1 MSGQM
6 DVSPDEASMSDYDR
20 GENMA
25 SKKSAGMLKRFGPL
39 VVVLLGIGAFFATGL
54 DQYLT
59 FSALSAHYVDLTG
72 MVDASPV
79 VAAVGFTAVY
89 AVFVALSLPAGSL
102 LTIAAGLLFGV
113 WFGTLFALIG
123 ATIGSVAVFLVA
135 RSAAGDMLRRKAGP
149 TMAKLQDGF
158 KEDAFNYLLVLR
170 LVPAFP
176 FWLVNI
182 VPAVAGVGLRT
193 YTVATAIGIIPGTL
207 VFANIGDTVDGY
219 LAAGVTPDPA
229 MLTDTRILVAIG
241 GLGLLA
247 LIPVAYRRYQA
258 MRAKRTPTD

>member
-1 MSGQM
+1 MSEYDPGGEP
-6 DVSPDEASMSDYDR
+6 VSRKPS
-20 GENMA
+20 GP
-25 SKKSAGMLKRFGPL
+25 LKRFGPL
-39 VVVLLGIGAFFATGL
+39 LVVLLGIGAFFAAGL
-54 DQYLT
+54 DEYLT
-59 FSALSAHYVDLTG
+59 FSALSAHYVELTG
-72 MVDASPV
+72 MVDARPV
-79 VAAVGFTAVY
+79 VAAVGFMVVY

-123 ATIGSVAVFLVA
+123 ATVGSVAVFLVA
-135 RSAAGDMLRRKAGP
+135 RSAAGDVLRRKAGP

-158 KEDAFNYLLVLR
+158 KKDAFNYLLVLR

-182 VPAVAGVGLRT
+182 VPAVAGVSLRT
-193 YTVATAIGIIPGTL
+193 YTIATAVGIVPGTL

-229 MLTDTRILVAIG
+229 MLTDTCLLVAIG

-247 LIPVAYRRYQA
+247 LIPVVYRRYQA
-258 MRAKRTPTD
+258 MRGKNGPTG